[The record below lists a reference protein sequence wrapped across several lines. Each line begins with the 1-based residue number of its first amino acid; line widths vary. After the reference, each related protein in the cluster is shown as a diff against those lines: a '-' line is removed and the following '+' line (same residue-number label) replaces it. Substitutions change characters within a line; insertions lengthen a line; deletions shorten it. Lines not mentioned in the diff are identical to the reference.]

1 MNKREKE
8 IATMVSDAGLL
19 LVSSMETKAS
29 RIRFMVEAPNGKRG
43 EFRAS
48 ERDGDRVGNMNF
60 MSELKRFKRENPA
73 TAFTEALK
81 ESWTK
86 AGARGIPQPTEA
98 PKVFEIGT
106 PKVTMTSPHVIDEP
120 KGMVVPPVRTAT
132 TSLSKDLLTLPVLE
146 KQLQDVNQEI
156 QKHESKEMADKPKGT
171 ANARTKAP
179 GSSNRVLTQME
190 FFRVCEWLKTQDV
203 SNIKTYIQLTKLAE
217 IALSIKMAPT
227 AVQRAL
233 EVTGIAL
240 PMLEKR
246 TPPTATEA
254 QLIIAKSLAKLIRDL
269 GMEPDADLLSIIKD

>member
-19 LVSSMETKAS
+19 LVSNMETKAS
-29 RIRFMVEAPNGKRG
+29 RIRFVVEAPNGKRG

-120 KGMVVPPVRTAT
+120 KGMVVPPVRTT
-132 TSLSKDLLTLPVLE
+132 ITSLSKDLLTLPVLE

-156 QKHESKEMADKPKGT
+156 QKQESKEMTEKTKGT
-171 ANARTKAP
+171 ANARTKAA
-179 GSSNRVLTQME
+179 GSTKRTITQTE
-190 FFRVCEWLKTQDV
+190 FFRLCEWLRVQDV
-203 SNIKTYIQLTKLAE
+203 SQIASYTQLAKLAE
-217 IALSIKMAPT
+217 TALVIQMGPSTVERAVT
-227 AVQRAL
+227 A
-233 EVTGIAL
+233 TGITL
-240 PMLEKR
+240 PLMEKR